1 MSSINSSIYTD
12 RGVNHGSVRPAF
24 NRPLGKLKLWSH
36 VSEIGDF
43 LRVQLS
49 SNLGDQ
55 DDRFQHINYKAGQH
69 IYLLGQPFESL
80 YLVNSGFL
88 KSVLYDDLGNE
99 QVLDFPM
106 SGDVL
111 AIDSLH
117 TNYHNSEAIALA
129 DCNIIKLPYRNLIK
143 LSHRSEQVERAVFGF
158 FSKELMNQQIRLSL
172 LGKSKAE
179 ARVAQFLLLLSNRF
193 LSLGYSGNEFN
204 LRMSRCEIGSYLGIK
219 LETVSRVLSSLN
231 ESGLIS
237 VRQKKIAI
245 NDIDALRNLQ
255 SPSSSHCSH

>member
-1 MSSINSSIYTD
+1 MFSTDSSLCTNSCAK
-12 RGVNHGSVRPAF
+12 HGSIHSAIHQVPGEF
-24 NRPLGKLKLWSH
+24 KLWSH

-43 LRVQLS
+43 LRIQPS
-49 SNLGDQ
+49 INLDGDG
-55 DDRFQHINYKAGQH
+55 DRFQHINYKAGQH
-69 IYLLGQPFESL
+69 IYFLGQPFDSL

-88 KSVLYDDLGNE
+88 KSILYDDFGNE
-99 QVLDFPM
+99 QVLNFPM
-106 SGDVL
+106 AGDVL

-117 TNYHNSEAIALA
+117 TNYHNSEAVALA

-143 LSHRSEQVERAVFGF
+143 LSHHSEQFERALFGF
-158 FSKELMNQQIRLSL
+158 FSKELVSQQTRLSI
-172 LGKSKAE
+172 LGRSKAE
-179 ARVAQFLLLLSNRF
+179 ARVVQFLLLLSNRF

-237 VRQKKIAI
+237 VHQKKVYL

-255 SPSSSHCSH
+255 SQSYSSCSH